1 MKLNLKKINSE
12 LARQKWSRTEYARRL
27 GVSKQLLNYY
37 LRKNV
42 KGLLIL
48 ERLAKPFNMDPKDL
62 LI

>member
-1 MKLNLKKINSE
+1 MKLNIKKINSE
-12 LARQKWSRTEYARRL
+12 LGRLKWKRAEYARKL
-27 GVSKQLLNYY
+27 GISKQLLNYY
-37 LRKNV
+37 LRKDV